1 MLQAISEGSQKLGQ
15 AGTAAASIDRLSPE
29 QRNKIKELERQQA
42 LGLLGLDAGQ
52 QQRILSQQLQPVQ
65 TAEREAFNRQA
76 QGQMIGD
83 VGQGATFRGQQA
95 LLEGASRARTQA
107 TSAAQQQIAE
117 LDELAK
123 ARQLNEMAQ
132 LKQQQQQNRMATA
145 QLVAGIVGGGTEI
158 AAGIVGRKEIAAHQK
173 EEREI
178 ALLNARSRAALEKKT
193 LNKVSD
199 TPTSSTDYFESLERF
214 VTPVATPP
222 PPPPIATTPPPQ
234 MLSGIVGEYN
244 NPALDAMVSEGRMT
258 LEEAASIRQFMTSPS
273 SADMLFPETVQI
285 PVKWSDKAAIVTQ
298 DPLTKKTLQVKVGTR
313 TWTPTTSSKED
324 WIQILED
331 IGRSE

>member
-178 ALLNARSRAALEKKT
+178 SLLNARSRAALEKKI

-199 TPTSSTDYFESLERF
+199 TPTSSTDFFESLEGFTEPINPRITPEEPALE
-214 VTPVATPP
+214 VESLGPKTLKWGVMTPVLDESNT
-222 PPPPIATTPPPQ
+222 
-234 MLSGIVGEYN
+234 IVGFTFKSNLGKEGIMPNANVTFEQSLAEY
-244 NPALDAMVSEGRMT
+244 AKGVE
-258 LEEAASIRQFMTSPS
+258 
-273 SADMLFPETVQI
+273 
-285 PVKWSDKAAIVTQ
+285 
-298 DPLTKKTLQVKVGTR
+298 
-313 TWTPTTSSKED
+313 
-324 WIQILED
+324 
-331 IGRSE
+331 